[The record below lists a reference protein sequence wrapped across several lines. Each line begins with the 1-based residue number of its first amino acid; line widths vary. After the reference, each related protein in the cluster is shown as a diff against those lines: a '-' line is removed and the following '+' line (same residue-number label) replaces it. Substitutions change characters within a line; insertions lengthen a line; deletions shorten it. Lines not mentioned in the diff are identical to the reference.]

1 MLVQPRESLIQ
12 RCGWPWNLGTTAA
25 GVVLTI
31 LASSLRLDAGVREP
45 DATDSTLIVAQ
56 SPAAAPSTPGTV
68 FLGRVRDKETGKPVA
83 EAKVNVRLSVTDR
96 ATHNRKTLTEFR
108 QRTTVEGI
116 YRFTITPEQLA
127 DSTLFVGLDVDHPGY
142 LRWHHSHNALAENQ
156 ERPPFFDDT
165 LLEQG
170 EPIEAGGSYTRG

>member
-116 YRFTITPEQLA
+116 YRFTITPSNSPIPRCSSA
-127 DSTLFVGLDVDHPGY
+127 WTSITRATYAGTTATM
-142 LRWHHSHNALAENQ
+142 RWP
-156 ERPPFFDDT
+156 R
-165 LLEQG
+165 
-170 EPIEAGGSYTRG
+170 IEDARRFSMTRSSNKVSPSSAATYTRG